1 MRASTS
7 RVVYCFGLLIATAC
21 AVLPEA
27 LPSLVAEA
35 PTAAPLTAEIRLA
48 RTIHTRLELE
58 TAPEANQPALA
69 EKIVLENALRD
80 LAFADDVAATRRDLI
95 LALTN
100 ELSGALADRTAL
112 SQRFV
117 EGHPER
123 VKADTVITGLTLA
136 INNEVRRNRS

>member
-7 RVVYCFGLLIATAC
+7 RFVYCLGLLVATAC

-27 LPSLVAEA
+27 LPTLVAEA
-35 PTAAPLTAEIRLA
+35 PTAAPLTTEVRLA
-48 RTIHTRLELE
+48 RTIHDRLELE
-58 TAPEANQPALA
+58 TAAAPSQPLLA
-69 EKIVLENALRD
+69 EKIVLENALRE
-80 LAFADDVAATRRDLI
+80 LAFADDAVATRRDLI

-112 SQRFV
+112 SERFV

-123 VKADTVITGLTLA
+123 VKADAVITGLTAA
-136 INNEVRRNRS
+136 INSEVRRNRG